1 MTAQIRS
8 ARHLR
13 ARRFGVAFHILA
25 ALPGAQATVAAT
37 T

>member
-8 ARHLR
+8 ANRQRELH
-13 ARRFGVAFHILA
+13 FGVAFRNLA
-25 ALPGAQATVAAT
+25 ALPGAQAAIAAT